1 MARFDKSFRVRSLVG
16 PVYRV
21 NGAKVRKA
29 SIDGAAGWHGLVYPS
44 LVPRNEV
51 WIEKL
56 VGGAKEERFIL
67 AHEMTEILL
76 MRVRKWKYQRA
87 HDAANRVERSLRKG
101 RCPAKVFAAFM
112 KRHFPRAT
120 DAAEIMVG
128 AALLEAYRGY
138 R

>member
-1 MARFDKSFRVRSLVG
+1 MARFDKSFRVLSPVG

-29 SIDGAAGWHGLVYPS
+29 SIDGAAGWHGLVYPG
-44 LVPRNEV
+44 LVPKKEI
-51 WIEKL
+51 WIEKM
-56 VGGAKEERFIL
+56 VGGANEERFIL

-87 HDAANRVERSLRKG
+87 HDAANRVERALRKG
-101 RCPAKVFAAFM
+101 SNAFLVFSRFI
-112 KRHFPRAT
+112 KRYFPRAHP
-120 DAAEIMVG
+120 DAVTRTGAEL
-128 AALLEAYRGY
+128 AEAYQSY